1 MATKIRL
8 SGDEPAVTTASGAV
22 TTAETS
28 ATSAAPALSS
38 AQTEQLMK
46 YAEAI
51 DWKLWEI
58 LKLLRKHTGE

>member
-8 SGDEPAVTTASGAV
+8 SGDDATTP
-22 TTAETS
+22 
-28 ATSAAPALSS
+28 APATPDASPAATAPSS
-38 AQTEQLMK
+38 AQAEQLMK

>member
-28 ATSAAPALSS
+28 ATSAPALSS